1 MSKWSYTRD
10 FAEFTLEQINPSVVK
25 VTYRDQ
31 TGYFGITTHW
41 DVMRP
46 YTLTTLEAAVR
57 DDGVDTMGMGY
68 QTPEQ
73 ALNTLCRLLTDRQ
86 TQEDSRRIN
95 PEGMKEEAR
104 SLLADFL
111 KELPS

>member
-1 MSKWSYTRD
+1 MNKWSYTQD
-10 FAEFTLEQINPSVVK
+10 FAEFTPEQIKPSVVN

-31 TGYFGITTHW
+31 TGYFSITTRW

-46 YTLTTLEAAVR
+46 YNLTIREAAVR
-57 DDGVDTMGMGY
+57 DDGVDTMGTGY

-73 ALNTLCRLLTDRQ
+73 ALNRLCRLLLNGQ

-104 SLLADFL
+104 SLLN
-111 KELPS
+111 